1 MMAIL
6 ARACQ
11 ERYFAQYRGD
21 VFFGVRTMADA
32 FYLAEL
38 AAFRRE
44 FADCLSITVA
54 LSDEDV
60 PAAAA
65 RDHPLLRFERGLVH
79 EVAKRAMQGRYQD
92 VRAYLAGPP
101 PAVDA
106 AIRVLLLE
114 AKLTADNI
122 RYDKFS

>member
-1 MMAIL
+1 M
-6 ARACQ
+6 RQ
-11 ERYFAQYRGD
+11 RT
-21 VFFGVRTMADA
+21 FGDA
-32 FYLAEL
+32 FYVNEL
-38 AAFRRE
+38 AKFRDE
-44 FADCLSITVA
+44 FPQNLDITIA

-60 PAAAA
+60 PAIASSQFPQLHFA
-65 RDHPLLRFERGLVH
+65 RGFVH
-79 EVAKRAMQGRYQD
+79 DVAKNAMIGKYQN
-92 VRAYLAGPP
+92 VRAYVAGPP

>member
-1 MMAIL
+1 MCRL
-6 ARACQ
+6 AQ
-11 ERYFAQYRGD
+11 RYPA
-21 VFFGVRTMADA
+21 
-32 FYLAEL
+32 LA
-38 AAFRRE
+38 
-44 FADCLSITVA
+44 
-54 LSDEDV
+54 
-60 PAAAA
+60 
-65 RDHPLLRFERGLVH
+65 FERGLVH
-79 EVAKRAMQGRYQD
+79 EVAASSMKGKYQN

>member
-1 MMAIL
+1 
-6 ARACQ
+6 
-11 ERYFAQYRGD
+11 
-21 VFFGVRTMADA
+21 
-32 FYLAEL
+32 
-38 AAFRRE
+38 
-44 FADCLSITVA
+44 

-60 PAAAA
+60 PASA
-65 RDHPLLRFERGLVH
+65 RSEWPALGFARGLVH
-79 EVAKRAMQGRYQD
+79 EVAKRMMAGKYQE
-92 VRAYLAGPP
+92 VHAYVAGPP